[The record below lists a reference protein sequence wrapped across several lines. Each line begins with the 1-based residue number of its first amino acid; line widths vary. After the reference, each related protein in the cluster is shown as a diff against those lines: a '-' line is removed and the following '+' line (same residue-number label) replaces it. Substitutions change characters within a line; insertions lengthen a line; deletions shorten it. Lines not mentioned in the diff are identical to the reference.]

1 VGFSWA
7 FLEAGARNV
16 IAGLWDVNDR
26 STADLMER
34 LYGELSR
41 GLAPADALRS
51 AKLKLVEG
59 PGAYRKPYY
68 WGPFQVFTRSL

>member
-1 VGFSWA
+1 
-7 FLEAGARNV
+7 
-16 IAGLWDVNDR
+16 
-26 STADLMER
+26 MER